1 MRGISFKTC
10 NCNPDIIWTILSGI
24 EIEKLWWHI
33 SEDEIY
39 NKLGQS
45 IFENSY
51 INGKTFLD
59 IIQGK
64 NYNAIFANIEAYPPN
79 SKFKDINNYM
89 EFLNSECQ
97 LVLFC
102 VDVIYYEIYAKEDSV
117 IEIIKNNAIK
127 NNFYDI
133 EYTTKENDGRT
144 VFSVN

>member
-10 NCNPDIIWTILSGI
+10 NCNQDIIWTILSGI

-64 NYNAIFANIEAYPPN
+64 NYNAIFANIEAYPTN